1 MTGIPLQGS
10 RYTDDFGEADQRL
23 RDILATGDAPR
34 IVSEIAG
41 ARLLVAVVARLDSMD
56 EDGAD
61 KYSHMA
67 LVSMV
72 NEHGERGLLA
82 FTGVDSMIRW
92 DPQARPV
99 PASGAQVAQAALAE
113 GAQAV
118 VIDVAGPQQV
128 VLAEDVLRQVAG
140 TPDR

>member
-10 RYTDDFGEADQRL
+10 RYTDDSGAADQHL
-23 RDILATGDAPR
+23 RDVLASGDAQR
-34 IVSEIAG
+34 IVSQLAD
-41 ARLLVAVVARLDSMD
+41 ARLLVAVVARLDSVD
-56 EDGAD
+56 ENGAD
-61 KYSHMA
+61 KDSHMA

-72 NEHGERGLLA
+72 NQRGERGLLA
-82 FTGVDSMIRW
+82 FTGVDSLACW

-128 VLAEDVLRQVAG
+128 VLTDEVLRQVAG
-140 TPDR
+140 TPDQ